1 MSLNQPSPISNQNL
15 ASKTK
20 NVIDLAKSKAGDA
33 KESLKGGAHVFLPA
47 VIVDLAFGTNQ
58 TPADQPKL
66 SRCSSSSS
74 NSIGIVAAKIQS
86 ATPTDSSTASS
97 FVEVAAA
104 SSESGDSRRVS
115 RTRNENEK
123 IGDIMKAI
131 DRQFKPSCVP
141 RARGSTQRRH
151 RAARQ
156 ISGGDEDVA
165 RLAQGRK
172 SETRRRSR
180 NSRRRSF

>member
-1 MSLNQPSPISNQNL
+1 MSLNQPSPIPKRNL

-47 VIVDLAFGTNQ
+47 VIVDLAFDTNQ

-66 SRCSSSSS
+66 SRGSSTS
-74 NSIGIVAAKIQS
+74 SIGIVAAKIQS
-86 ATPTDSSTASS
+86 ATPTDSSKTSS

-115 RTRNENEK
+115 RTRNKNEK
-123 IGDIMKAI
+123 IDDMMKAI
-131 DRQFKPSCVP
+131 ELHFKPSCGP
-141 RARGSTQRRH
+141 RACGSTPQRH

-156 ISGGDEDVA
+156 ILGDDEDVA

-172 SETRRRSR
+172 SDTRRRSG